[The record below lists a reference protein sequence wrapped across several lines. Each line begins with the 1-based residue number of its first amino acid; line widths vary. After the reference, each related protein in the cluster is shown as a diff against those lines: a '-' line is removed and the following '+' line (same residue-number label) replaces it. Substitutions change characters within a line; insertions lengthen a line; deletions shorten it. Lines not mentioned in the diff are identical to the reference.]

1 MHSLETLD
9 LRLLRL
15 FDALATQRSVSRAA
29 GVLDLPQPAVS
40 QGLRRLRTLFGDQLF
55 VRAAGG
61 MAPTERALALHGPIS
76 AMLAIA
82 RAGILPEP
90 RFDPLQST
98 REFRIVATD
107 FGTVSCLPPLLDRLR
122 AVAPGVRL
130 RFTPMDVDVFA
141 HLAGGAADI
150 ALGILSNAPP
160 AVRSH
165 VIFNDR
171 YVCAMR
177 AGHPALTPALTL
189 DAFRRAQ
196 HAVVTARVDAGGPDD
211 AAFAGIPPGRVVLRV
226 PSYAILPSILSRTDL
241 IVIVPASASGV
252 MFAGHDIRFVEPPFA
267 VPPIAVVAAWHE
279 RSDDDAGLR
288 WFREL
293 LARVFAEDVGR

>member
-9 LRLLRL
+9 VRLLRL

-61 MAPTERALALHGPIS
+61 MTPTERALALHGPIA

-82 RAGILPEP
+82 QADILPAP
-90 RFDPLQST
+90 RFEPLQST

-107 FGTVSCLPPLLDRLR
+107 FGTVSALPPLLDRLR
-122 AVAPGVRL
+122 VVAPGIRL
-130 RFTPMDVDVFA
+130 RFTPMDADVFA
-141 HLAGGAADI
+141 HLAAGAADL

-160 AVRSH
+160 AVRTQ
-165 VIFNDR
+165 VVFNDR

-196 HAVVTARVDAGGPDD
+196 HAVVTARVDAGSPDD
-211 AAFAGIPPGRVVLRV
+211 AAFAGVPPGGVVLRV

-252 MFAGHDIRFVEPPFA
+252 MFAGHAIRFVEPPFA
-267 VPPIAVVAAWHE
+267 APPITVVAAWHE
-279 RSDDDAGLR
+279 RSDDDVGLR

-293 LARVFAEDVGR
+293 LALVFAEDVGR